1 MMTAEKR
8 GLVLINVLGGLAVL
22 GSYAYYLAANPATRT
37 NLWGNVPESLRPAYT
52 VSMLLAAAGYFPFT
66 WLFVVRTRPDV
77 FRAVTGFRY
86 TLLFALYALVLIA
99 SALWLPM
106 TAKMLVAP
114 DPQLWLWIR
123 VVLALVGIGATGI
136 LLLAFRFAR
145 AQGGAANLAAA
156 IGAIPFFVQT
166 AILDAIVWPAFYPH

>member
-1 MMTAEKR
+1 MPRQNFA
-8 GLVLINVLGGLAVL
+8 LALLNALGGIAVL
-22 GSYAYYLAANPATRT
+22 GSYAYAFSYSSEVRAG
-37 NLWGNVPESLRPAYT
+37 LWGGVPESLQPIYT
-52 VSMLLAAAGYFPFT
+52 VNMLLAAAGYFPFT
-66 WLFVVRTRPDV
+66 WLFVVRTRPDA

-106 TAKMLVAP
+106 TARMLVAP

-145 AQGGAANLAAA
+145 TQGGVANWAAA
-156 IGAIPFFVQT
+156 IGSIPFFVQT
-166 AILDAIVWPAFYPH
+166 AILDAIVWPAYYPH